1 MAPTPS
7 HPGKAFLRLVKPI
20 PRERGG
26 FCQAKCRGDFRQR
39 AQPVKDLEGKAN
51 STEKENH
58 PEGLEPGE
66 GACGRSQGKIVWGWS
81 RQLFSIKL
89 H

>member
-1 MAPTPS
+1 M
-7 HPGKAFLRLVKPI
+7 
-20 PRERGG
+20 
-26 FCQAKCRGDFRQR
+26 
-39 AQPVKDLEGKAN
+39 KDLEGKAN

-66 GACGRSQGKIVWGWS
+66 GACGRSQGKIVW
-81 RQLFSIKL
+81 QLFSIKL